1 MGKQVLTL
9 PSVLALPALSVYW
22 LDTYCLLVIWVM
34 YKLRHEKK
42 YIHGLDYNNYS
53 PNDFLKKFPIFI
65 C

>member
-1 MGKQVLTL
+1 
-9 PSVLALPALSVYW
+9 
-22 LDTYCLLVIWVM
+22 M

-53 PNDFLKKFPIFI
+53 PNDFLKKFLIFI